1 MPSWNIHIAHAER
14 LLKGGGSVARAVRDG
29 NAFLFGNL
37 IPDIY
42 VGYMVPGVVRP
53 VPYRVTHFAKPE
65 HIPKPRAGEF
75 FDAYVLPLAREC
87 GLLDAL
93 GDDCATGGGFGAPGF
108 ASGVSGFA
116 DAGKHVPALPR
127 HVPALPWHA
136 PASLAAEVAH
146 VSPAHTPMF
155 EWDFDVAQT
164 AACQRDAFATSRRA
178 LSRDEQRRS
187 LFDMVLGT
195 WVHLLADC
203 TWNQAVSD
211 LLDARGEQPSRDFRI
226 KKQGDFDLFGKSLE
240 LDLMPRLT
248 PQLIEV
254 AAAFPQYEIDAASV
268 SATCA
273 IAHETVRTNHPVA
286 GAAYRLLDEEFF
298 NRVFTEV
305 NARAEREMG
314 HAGTR

>member
-93 GDDCATGGGFGAPGF
+93 GDDCATGGGVG
-108 ASGVSGFA
+108 
-116 DAGKHVPALPR
+116 
-127 HVPALPWHA
+127 A

-146 VSPAHTPMF
+146 VSPAHTPTF

-178 LSRDEQRRS
+178 LSRDELRRS

-273 IAHETVRTNHPVA
+273 IAHETVRTNHPVT

-298 NRVFTEV
+298 SRVFAEV
-305 NARAEREMG
+305 NARAEREMEY
-314 HAGTR
+314 AGTR

>member
-75 FDAYVLPLAREC
+75 FDAYVLPFAHEC
-87 GLLDAL
+87 GLSDAL
-93 GDDCATGGGFGAPGF
+93 DDDCATRGGAETAHL
-108 ASGVSGFA
+108 ASGASGL
-116 DAGKHVPALPR
+116 AGDEQPDPVR
-127 HVPALPWHA
+127 PWRA
-136 PASLAAEVAH
+136 PASLSTEVAH

-155 EWDFDVAQT
+155 EWDFDAAET
-164 AACQRDAFATSRRA
+164 AACQRDTFAVARCA
-178 LSRDEQRRS
+178 LSPDELRRS

-211 LLDARGEQPSRDFRI
+211 LLDVRGEQPGRDFRI
-226 KKQGDFDLFGKSLE
+226 KKQGDFELFGKSLE

-273 IAHETVRTNHPVA
+273 IAHETVRTNHPVI
-286 GAAYRLLDEEFF
+286 GATYRLLDEDFF

-305 NARAEREMG
+305 NARAEREMER
-314 HAGTR
+314 AGTR

>member
-53 VPYRVTHFAKPE
+53 VPYRVTHLAKPE

-87 GLLDAL
+87 GLSDAL
-93 GDDCATGGGFGAPGF
+93 GDDCTTGGGIGAPGF
-108 ASGVSGFA
+108 ASGASGFA
-116 DAGKHVPALPR
+116 RDERPDPDR
-127 HVPALPWHA
+127 SWRA

-164 AACQRDAFATSRRA
+164 AAFQRDTFATSRRA
-178 LSRDEQRRS
+178 LSRDELRRS

-248 PQLIEV
+248 SQLIEV

-273 IAHETVRTNHPVA
+273 IAHETVRTNHPVT
-286 GAAYRLLDEEFF
+286 GAAYRLLDEDFF
-298 NRVFTEV
+298 NRVFAEV

-314 HAGTR
+314 HAGTC

>member
-87 GLLDAL
+87 GLLYAL

-108 ASGVSGFA
+108 ASGASGFA
-116 DAGKHVPALPR
+116 DAGKHA
-127 HVPALPWHA
+127 PALPWHA

-178 LSRDEQRRS
+178 LSRDELRRS

-211 LLDARGEQPSRDFRI
+211 LLDARSEQPSRDFRI

-240 LDLMPRLT
+240 LDLMPHLT

-254 AAAFPQYEIDAASV
+254 AAVFPQYEIDAASV

-298 NRVFTEV
+298 NRVFAEV
-305 NARAEREMG
+305 NARAEREMEYVG
-314 HAGTR
+314 AH

>member
-93 GDDCATGGGFGAPGF
+93 GDDCATGGG
-108 ASGVSGFA
+108 
-116 DAGKHVPALPR
+116 AG
-127 HVPALPWHA
+127 A

-146 VSPAHTPMF
+146 VSPAHTPTF

-178 LSRDEQRRS
+178 LSRDELRRS

-273 IAHETVRTNHPVA
+273 IAHETVRTNHPVT

-298 NRVFTEV
+298 SRVFAEV
-305 NARAEREMG
+305 NARAEREMEC
-314 HAGTR
+314 AGTR